1 MNIYTILGSAIGSA
15 IVAILTLQNFFK
27 QKWWERK
34 ERVYSETIEK
44 LQEIQIFLFE
54 CQIDLNNID
63 KFNFDHESIRLKNH
77 LDMHHKL
84 VELLLI
90 NDKFAFYTYKL
101 SPYFFAP
108 SLKEIKEIS
117 DSLRNGYLS
126 SEIETFALLMKSDLK
141 IDMKYYVCRWLLLM
155 EYVWRRIQ
163 NR

>member
-1 MNIYTILGSAIGSA
+1 
-15 IVAILTLQNFFK
+15 
-27 QKWWERK
+27 
-34 ERVYSETIEK
+34 
-44 LQEIQIFLFE
+44 
-54 CQIDLNNID
+54 
-63 KFNFDHESIRLKNH
+63 
-77 LDMHHKL
+77 MHHKL

-117 DSLRNGYLS
+117 DSLSAYLSCINDYTNDDAPIDFDNKEVIGEIFLSLGKANGYLS